1 MTCDNSGKAKRL
13 KHWQISAI
21 VAFILAAGACAGIP
35 LGVMIVRGDAEN
47 SIAEIR
53 KSYAEASEARLQTL
67 NVCLANQGQATVT
80 ASEAAKVAGDA
91 AKAAAK
97 AVDAAASKSEAAPQ
111 P

>member
-1 MTCDNSGKAKRL
+1 MTCENSGKAKRL

-35 LGVMIVRGDAEN
+35 LGVMIVREDAEKA
-47 SIAEIR
+47 IAELR
-53 KSYAEASEARLQTL
+53 STYAEASEARLQTL
-67 NVCLANQGQATVT
+67 NVCLANQGKAAIT

-97 AVDAAASKSEAAPQ
+97 AVDAAAGKKETEQRP
-111 P
+111 

>member
-1 MTCDNSGKAKRL
+1 MTCENSGKAKGL

-35 LGVMIVRGDAEN
+35 LGVMIVRGDADTA
-47 SIAEIR
+47 IAEIR
-53 KSYAEASEARLQTL
+53 KSYAEASDARLQTL
-67 NVCLANQGQATVT
+67 TLCLSNQGKAAIT

-97 AVDAAASKSEAAPQ
+97 AADAAAGKAEPKPAP
-111 P
+111 